1 MSLMGALNLGSSA
14 LSVQQ
19 AALQVTGNNIANAG
33 NADYTRQVANVTSN
47 PDEITSSGQLIGTGI
62 SLTSVQRQISDALEA
77 RIRSSTSDN
86 SASTANQ
93 QWLSQIEGTFNALGS
108 TNISSAMSTFFN
120 DWSNL
125 ANQPQDAAQRQVVI
139 QDGISLTQQFND
151 TSTQLTSI
159 ESQIDA
165 QINSDAQNANNLAQ
179 KIADLNGQIVVAQ
192 GSGDGQPNDL
202 MDQRDA
208 DLKQLSQLLNVN
220 TVHQDNGAI
229 NVYVGSEPLVIGTQN
244 QGIAVQ
250 TTTVNG
256 EAVPSLVFK
265 SNNGPVPARSGELG
279 GLLGTRA
286 QADSII
292 SQTNTLAGNLIF
304 ELNKLHASGQGIS
317 PITSATATNAA
328 SDVNAALNTAG
339 AGLKFQPVNGS
350 FVVHVQNAAGQ
361 ETSTLVKVDLDGLN
375 NNDTTLTSLAASLNA
390 ITGVSATITGGKLTV
405 AAANGASGISFSQD
419 SSGVLAALG
428 INTFFSGSDASD
440 IAVNTT
446 LQTQPGLLAAAQ
458 NGDAADNTNALAIA
472 ALGSTPIASM
482 NGSSLDDSYQ
492 SIVNGIATQVSD
504 AKTSTAAS
512 SAVLG
517 ALNAQHDASSGVSL
531 DEEAVN
537 LMQQQRAFQ
546 GAARLITT
554 IDQMMQ
560 TLINM

>member
-62 SLTSVQRQISDALEA
+62 SLTSVQRQINDALEA

-125 ANQPQDAAQRQVVI
+125 ANQPQDVAQRQVVI

-179 KIADLNGQIVVAQ
+179 KIADLNGQIVVSQ
-192 GSGDGQPNDL
+192 GSGDGHPNDL

-220 TVHQDNGAI
+220 TVHQENGAI

-256 EAVPSLVFK
+256 KAVPSLVFK
-265 SNNGPVPARSGELG
+265 SNNGPVPATSGELG

-292 SQTNTLAGNLIF
+292 TQTNTLAGNLIF
-304 ELNKLHASGQGIS
+304 ELNKLHASGQGTS
-317 PITSATATNAA
+317 PITSATATNGV

-350 FVVHVQNAAGQ
+350 FVVHVQNASGQ

-419 SSGVLAALG
+419 SSGVVAALG
-428 INTFFSGSDASD
+428 INTFFSGNDASN
-440 IAVNTT
+440 IAVNLA

-472 ALGSTPIASM
+472 SLGSTPIASM

-504 AKTSTAAS
+504 AKTNTQAS
-512 SAVLG
+512 SAVLS
-517 ALNAQHDASSGVSL
+517 ALSAQHDSTSGVSL

>member
-1 MSLMGALNLGSSA
+1 
-14 LSVQQ
+14 
-19 AALQVTGNNIANAG
+19 
-33 NADYTRQVANVTSN
+33 
-47 PDEITSSGQLIGTGI
+47 
-62 SLTSVQRQISDALEA
+62 
-77 RIRSSTSDN
+77 
-86 SASTANQ
+86 
-93 QWLSQIEGTFNALGS
+93 
-108 TNISSAMSTFFN
+108 MSTFFN

-125 ANQPQDAAQRQVVI
+125 ANQPQDVAQRQVVI

-179 KIADLNGQIVVAQ
+179 KIADLNGQIVVSQ
-192 GSGDGQPNDL
+192 GSGDGHPNDL

-220 TVHQDNGAI
+220 TVHQENGAI

-256 EAVPSLVFK
+256 KAVPSLVFK
-265 SNNGPVPARSGELG
+265 SNNGPVPATSGELG

-292 SQTNTLAGNLIF
+292 TQTNTLAGNLIF
-304 ELNKLHASGQGIS
+304 ELNKLHASGQGTS
-317 PITSATATNAA
+317 PITSATATNGV

-350 FVVHVQNAAGQ
+350 FVVHVQNASGQ

-419 SSGVLAALG
+419 SSGVVAALG
-428 INTFFSGSDASD
+428 INTFFSGNDASN
-440 IAVNTT
+440 IAVNLA

-472 ALGSTPIASM
+472 SLGSTPIASM

-504 AKTSTAAS
+504 AKTNTQAS
-512 SAVLG
+512 SAVLS
-517 ALNAQHDASSGVSL
+517 ALSAQHDSTSGVSL